1 MRSTTSS
8 PLRTFA
14 TVAAATLCLA
24 LLGACGS
31 EDGDDTATDPAPAA
45 SSEATSESASAE
57 TTADAATCE
66 YPEDGMPPAKEVD
79 APSGTPT
86 ATGPVSVTLETS
98 AGTINAELDGA
109 ATPCTVNSFLSLAEQ
124 MYYNDTDCHRLTTQG
139 IFVLQCGDP
148 TASGTGGPGYSYA
161 DELSGA
167 ETYPAGTLAMAN
179 AGPNTNGSQFFIVY
193 DDTELPPSYTVFGQ
207 LDEASTAVVQD
218 IAAKGTV
225 DGGPDGAPK
234 DTVTIESVTVG

>member
-31 EDGDDTATDPAPAA
+31 EDGDDTATDPAPVA
-45 SSEATSESASAE
+45 SSDATSESSSAE
-57 TTADAATCE
+57 TTAAAATCE

-148 TASGTGGPGYSYA
+148 TASGTGGPGYSFA
-161 DELSGA
+161 DELSGD

-179 AGPNTNGSQFFIVY
+179 ARPEHQRVPVLHRVRRHSSCRRRT
-193 DDTELPPSYTVFGQ
+193 PSSASSTRR
-207 LDEASTAVVQD
+207 APRSSRRSRPRAPSTA
-218 IAAKGTV
+218 
-225 DGGPDGAPK
+225 AP
-234 DTVTIESVTVG
+234 TGRRRTR